1 MSKTVYRATAR
12 NFAADTENRIHSDE
26 VAAQFGFSGALVPG
40 AAVFGHM
47 THALVDTLG
56 PGWLAGFSAE
66 LSLLKPAYDGDELS
80 IEITPGEK
88 HAHDRDGNVQ
98 EYEVLC
104 QARGQLLARLRS
116 RRKRVDEGFPL
127 EVPKEPDVAAVAE
140 RPEIHWDNVEVGE
153 PFPAWTWTPDAVANA
168 EAAAQV
174 DDDLPC
180 YQAGLLHPHAIL
192 SAANRAFTRRY
203 VLPAWIHVGSV
214 IRLHRPLFVD
224 DEIRVHTVPVRKWRK
239 RNYEF
244 VDLDIAFSVT
254 GGVATEIKHTSIF
267 HVIR

>member
-12 NFAADTENRIHSDE
+12 NFAAETENRIHSDE

-56 PGWLAGFSAE
+56 PGWLAGHSAE

-80 IEITPGEK
+80 IELTSNGIE
-88 HAHDRDGNVQ
+88 H
-98 EYEVLC
+98 EVLC
-104 QARGQLLARLRS
+104 QARGLLLARLRS
-116 RRKRVDEGFPL
+116 RRKRVDEDFPL
-127 EVPKEPDVAAVAE
+127 EVPKEPGVAAVSE
-140 RPEIHWDNVEVGE
+140 RPEIHWDNVEVGV

-168 EAAAQV
+168 DAAAQV

-180 YQAGLLHPHAIL
+180 YRAGLLHPHAIL
-192 SAANRAFTRRY
+192 GAANRAFTRRY

-214 IRLHRPLFVD
+214 IRFHRPVFVG
-224 DEIRVHTVPVRKWRK
+224 DEIRVHTVPARKWRK
-239 RNYEF
+239 KNYEF
-244 VDLDIAFSVT
+244 VDLDIAFWVT

>member
-12 NFAADTENRIHSDE
+12 NFAAETENRIHSDE

-56 PGWLAGFSAE
+56 PGWLAGHSAE

-80 IEITPGEK
+80 IELTSN
-88 HAHDRDGNVQ
+88 GN
-98 EYEVLC
+98 EHEVLC
-104 QARGQLLARLRS
+104 QARGLLLARLRS

-127 EVPKEPDVAAVAE
+127 EVPKELDVAAAAE
-140 RPEIHWDNVEVGE
+140 RPEIHWDNVEVGV
-153 PFPAWTWTPDAVANA
+153 PFPVWTWTPDAVANA

-180 YQAGLLHPHAIL
+180 YRAGLLHPHAIL
-192 SAANRAFTRRY
+192 GAANRAFTRRY

-214 IRLHRPLFVD
+214 IRFHRPVFVG
-224 DEIRVHTVPVRKWRK
+224 DEIRVHTVPARKWRK
-239 RNYEF
+239 KNYEF
-244 VDLDIAFSVT
+244 VDLDIAFWVT